1 MLHLCRCI
9 RIVVSLPGDITWPS
23 VAATQTARQAAPLSR
38 REVTPMASLV
48 VEVLALMV
56 ALLALVIANRAL
68 RPRKRRG
75 R

>member
-1 MLHLCRCI
+1 
-9 RIVVSLPGDITWPS
+9 
-23 VAATQTARQAAPLSR
+23 
-38 REVTPMASLV
+38 MASLV